1 MIAVKSANN
10 KNCYVYDMPIDE
22 PSSDDIKAGVL
33 QVRKS
38 YVDKDRSLV
47 SNSKSMRLCYPN
59 CSQCTLSLPHE
70 NITKP

>member
-33 QVRKS
+33 QVGKS

-47 SNSKSMRLCYPN
+47 SNSKSMRLC
-59 CSQCTLSLPHE
+59 
-70 NITKP
+70 